1 MRVCD
6 IYFCHWLSKFM
17 GGQNKTPDQDNSCK
31 NYSPPLLTGQ
41 VSQSAKDIFC
51 NNESHDFLQLP
62 QLISTPNCIDH
73 VTNIK
78 KLLLRR
84 EALLR
89 GSILENSLHQS
100 GEIKDPMKLILIW
113 YTRASYGLTPFISN
127 FIDYVKCDILVKDG
141 TNIHRVI
148 GIITNFYKF
157 MN

>member
-1 MRVCD
+1 MSVLARA
-6 IYFCHWLSKFM
+6 FCRWLAKFT
-17 GGQNKTPDQDNSCK
+17 GSFKK
-31 NYSPPLLTGQ
+31 NPARYDYCENDSPSLLTGE
-41 VSQSAKDIFC
+41 VSQAAQDSFC
-51 NNESHDFLQLP
+51 GNYSHDFLQLP

-113 YTRASYGLTPFISN
+113 YTRASYGLTPFISDLT
-127 FIDYVKCDILVKDG
+127 DYVKCNIQVKYV
-141 TNIHRVI
+141 TNINRII
-148 GIITNFYKF
+148 GIGITLQKCIN
-157 MN
+157 